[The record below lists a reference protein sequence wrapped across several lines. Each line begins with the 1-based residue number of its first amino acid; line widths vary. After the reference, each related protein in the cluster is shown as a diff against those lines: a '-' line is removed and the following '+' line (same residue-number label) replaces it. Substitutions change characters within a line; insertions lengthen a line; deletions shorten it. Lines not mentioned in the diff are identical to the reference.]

1 MYKIIEYRIKIM
13 NINSIK
19 ILIDTRANFFMMESL
34 FIKIRKPYLFLKKFN
49 LPINFEKKF

>member
-19 ILIDTRANFFMMESL
+19 ILIVTRANFFMESL

-49 LPINFEKKF
+49 LPINFEKIF